1 MTNLLGNERS
11 RGRAASPLVQ
21 STAEAVRERRPWI
34 SSPLVLRMLQLSSS
48 SAATSLREEAELLH
62 IWIDRL
68 PCSEAGDVGEEA
80 KSDDHIFDRAGD
92 PVARPGGTPGATE
105 LWSAA
110 CALAPSRCACVK
122 TWILKAVIIFS
133 AASSCIEEGSQL

>member
-34 SSPLVLRMLQLSSS
+34 SNPLVLRMLQLSSS

-68 PCSEAGDVGEEA
+68 PPCSEAEDAGEEA
-80 KSDDHIFDRAGD
+80 KGDDHIMMTAL
-92 PVARPGGTPGATE
+92 GTR
-105 LWSAA
+105 
-110 CALAPSRCACVK
+110 RCA
-122 TWILKAVIIFS
+122 T
-133 AASSCIEEGSQL
+133 

>member
-34 SSPLVLRMLQLSSS
+34 SNPLVLRMLQLSSS

-80 KSDDHIFDRAGD
+80 KGDDHIFDRAGD
-92 PVARPGGTPGATE
+92 PDARPWPGGWGHPYTWSQSLGAR
-105 LWSAA
+105 LVPWH
-110 CALAPSRCACVK
+110 LQGAPV
-122 TWILKAVIIFS
+122 
-133 AASSCIEEGSQL
+133 